1 MPTIIWWIV
10 GVVFVAPAVILLA
23 LVLVNRFAK
32 GNTARTINL
41 LWLVLAV
48 MLTIFLGYALFGRA
62 E

>member
-10 GVVFVAPAVILLA
+10 GVVFVAPLVILLG

-32 GNTARTINL
+32 GNTSKTINV

-48 MLTIFLGYALFGRA
+48 MLALFLAYAIFGKA
-62 E
+62 Q